1 MRSWRPGDPPQDDK
15 NYFPQLTR
23 VQTAAVIGTTNV
35 SKLKSVLTASAF
47 KVKCT
52 HQTYIIG

>member
-15 NYFPQLTR
+15 SYLPQLTR
-23 VQTAAVIGTTNV
+23 VQTATVIGTTNV

-47 KVKCT
+47 KV
-52 HQTYIIG
+52 

>member
-1 MRSWRPGDPPQDDK
+1 MRSWRPGDPPQDYK

-47 KVKCT
+47 KV
-52 HQTYIIG
+52 